1 MNKTIP
7 DTCKSLAKLRYFS
20 IGLTMKVIISIFFI
34 CSCNELYSQSSIKY
48 HYVLN
53 ERLNA
58 KKSNSPLFGMDQEF
72 ITVRKYYSQFKF
84 SETRLFTGDSK
95 KSIVYKIEDGIWYYK
110 HNNKWKLFYNP
121 EEMIGGIISLYGV
134 KHNIKFNGLVNI
146 RNTTLHKISL
156 HPASVSQSHSLE
168 YYLNCYKG
176 VTIIKSSNGKILLR
190 TDNFKSPLTEDEI
203 ELL

>member
-7 DTCKSLAKLRYFS
+7 DTCKSLAKVRYFS

-84 SETRLFTGDSK
+84 SETRLFTGDGK
-95 KSIVYKIEDGIWYYK
+95 KSILYKIENEIWYYK
-110 HNNKWKLFYNP
+110 NNNKW
-121 EEMIGGIISLYGV
+121 
-134 KHNIKFNGLVNI
+134 IKRRRLI
-146 RNTTLHKISL
+146 TDT
-156 HPASVSQSHSLE
+156 AVSTPH
-168 YYLNCYKG
+168 YKNQ
-176 VTIIKSSNGKILLR
+176 KRLL
-190 TDNFKSPLTEDEI
+190 LTAV
-203 ELL
+203 